1 MLSKSFR
8 IFYIFSYFSYFEF
21 KPLSLYRGLSELI
34 SIYFG
39 WVEPTHQK
47 SKLLRFQTIFQYFQ
61 VFQEPQPMSQSW
73 PHGHWHGRL
82 GEDKATFVRTTES
95 SAVSPFEALK
105 ILEEGNKRHFEKYG
119 VWVGVRSVL
128 GVWLGVRHANNRSTS
143 PSGMPFALSPS
154 LLIRTWYLTVLVGS
168 SGSQF
173 LLGSPKAGPN
183 GNGC

>member
-1 MLSKSFR
+1 MGWTHPPEIKIAKIPDYFP
-8 IFYIFSYFSYFEF
+8 IFPGFPGASAH
-21 KPLSLYRGLSELI
+21 
-34 SIYFG
+34 
-39 WVEPTHQK
+39 VPT
-47 SKLLRFQTIFQYFQ
+47 
-61 VFQEPQPMSQSW
+61 W

-119 VWVGVRSVL
+119 AWVGVRSVL

-154 LLIRTWYLTVLVGS
+154 LLIRTWLYL
-168 SGSQF
+168 
-173 LLGSPKAGPN
+173 
-183 GNGC
+183 